1 MNRVYSGREL
11 KDQLNPSFREAVF
24 IDSGSKGTNTGG
36 RRNFH
41 QQTPSNAS
49 ANSQDQSLRKVT
61 KNSRSASSR
70 SVDMSQKSARSEM
83 TENPLHFEN
92 SVVHRAAGINDA
104 EGKSYREYDRTGRQ
118 NASM

>member
-36 RRNFH
+36 RRNF
-41 QQTPSNAS
+41 QQRTPSNAS
-49 ANSQDQSLRKVT
+49 AISQDQSLRKVT

-70 SVDMSQKSARSEM
+70 SVDTSQKSARSEI
-83 TENPLHFEN
+83 TENPMHFEN
-92 SVVHRAAGINDA
+92 SVVHRAVGINDS
-104 EGKSYREYDRTGRQ
+104 EGKFYRG
-118 NASM
+118 